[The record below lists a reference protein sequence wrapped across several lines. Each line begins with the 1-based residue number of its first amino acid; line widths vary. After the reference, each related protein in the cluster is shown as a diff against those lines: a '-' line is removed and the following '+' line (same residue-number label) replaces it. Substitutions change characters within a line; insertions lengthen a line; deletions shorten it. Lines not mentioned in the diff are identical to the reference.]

1 MFRLP
6 AAVLLFLSS
15 ANALELETPVPALI
29 DPGSAA
35 FEITVRDEPGARI
48 WFAASA
54 GTLAPVEPNDSTLPV
69 TVADAQGR
77 AAFRFAP
84 PANAGPVT
92 LDFAVDQTET
102 RRTVALTVS
111 DQAPALTAD
120 GAWAAVEELVP
131 DHARLHGP
139 WLMPR
144 GTDVQ
149 PAGPVSPFER
159 GLPLALPELS
169 WLFWIDEQ
177 PGSRFEHPTRIVV
190 VPASS
195 DAALAPEPRV
205 IYSDWWPLVR
215 TPLESELVS
224 LGGAGLE
231 IPNPGRNRIIGAVDD
246 APPDACAVLAGGGFL
261 PGAADDVGDE
271 VQRLAE
277 ARAVN
282 SMRVFQSNPPFA
294 SPEELSRMLAR
305 AQDEG
310 CRPLYLSLSAHGSSV
325 DGGSILMADG
335 EFLRYESLVE
345 MLRGFPELDL
355 RLRIAAPGAEE
366 VASWLDGQGF
376 TGASEVEN
384 GVSGLFTSNGFFE
397 SASPGE
403 AVTPDGPRRMIAPPV
418 DIYAEGGR
426 QRVVLKRP
434 EAVGLG
440 SNFILN
446 FDVADEI
453 LAGGQTGVVF
463 LPSDQDALR
472 YSFGGRRQGVTT
484 YRLASNDN
492 TGQVYQGDGV
502 IQIGS
507 IRAEPRIVGLTVGER
522 PTTSVSLERFG
533 FALRRPTT
541 IRILPRDP
549 SVVTATPEL
558 HMEAGESEAR
568 FDVEALSVGRTEI
581 DLYDSASR
589 SVYTVEAIVDGALPC
604 PASGQAALVYTV
616 TADGDPGDNRG
627 RLSLNQATVWWRIE
641 DNTIFFSGSRNE
653 AIPMSGPID
662 DGCRFAAL
670 GSSGQARVGG
680 FQGVTARATNGRLAG
695 GRLSFTYEVGAG
707 GELPGGQSVTYA
719 VDGPAEGFAV
729 DTVSPLYFD
738 LGTAGG
744 FRSAAVSAPAGWTAE
759 TEADW
764 IAISEQGGGE
774 LRFLVRPN
782 SGFES
787 RAAEI
792 LVAGERIIVT
802 QASGP
807 DLITPLLTSVGNAA
821 NFQEGITAGGWLT
834 AGGFGLADRTAIWFD
849 GTAPTTELP
858 ESLGGTSIRING
870 RSAYPSFVSGRQIN
884 ALAPEDATVGRVA
897 VEVTSPGGVGDP
909 MFVYKRDLAPELFRF
924 TPREG
929 RYAATVAA
937 DGALVGPE
945 RLFRTIATRPARPGE
960 VVLLFGTGMGQT
972 DPATA
977 IDQLVTEPRPLAMPP
992 VVRIGGRPARVF
1004 FAGIVSS
1011 GLVQLNIEIPDGLT
1025 PGDHRL
1031 EVFVDGRPLEDHA
1044 ELTIGE

>member
-1 MFRLP
+1 M
-6 AAVLLFLSS
+6 
-15 ANALELETPVPALI
+15 ETPVTALI
-29 DPGSAA
+29 DPGAAA
-35 FEITVRDEPGARI
+35 FEITLRTTPTTGL

-54 GTLAPVEPNDSTLPV
+54 GRLEPLAGVNINPEPPVFSD
-69 TVADAQGR
+69 ADG
-77 AAFRFAP
+77 AARFRFSP
-84 PANAGPVT
+84 PPSQGPVL
-92 LDFAVDQTET
+92 LDFVLDQSESRVTI
-102 RRTVALTVS
+102 ALTVT
-111 DQAPALTAD
+111 DQRPAL
-120 GAWAAVEELVP
+120 GAAGARAAVEGFVP
-131 DHARLHGP
+131 DGARLHGP
-139 WLMPR
+139 WLLPR
-144 GTDVQ
+144 GTDVE
-149 PAGPVSPFER
+149 PAGPISPFER

-195 DAALAPEPRV
+195 DAAIAPEPRV
-205 IYSDWWPLVR
+205 IHSDWWPLVR
-215 TPLESELVS
+215 LPLATERIS
-224 LGGAGLE
+224 LGGPALE
-231 IPNPGRNRIIGAVDD
+231 TPRLGRNRLVGGMGG
-246 APPDACAVLAGGGFL
+246 APPDACALVVAGGSL
-261 PGAADDVGDE
+261 PGAVADLADERTRLADDGLVDTLRI
-271 VQRLAE
+271 VRLRPPLASSAGLTE
-277 ARAVN
+277 SIEQAR
-282 SMRVFQSNPPFA
+282 
-294 SPEELSRMLAR
+294 
-305 AQDEG
+305 DEG

-345 MLRGFPELDL
+345 ALRGFPELEL
-355 RLRIAAPGAEE
+355 RLRIAAPGAAEA
-366 VASWLDGQGF
+366 ASWLDGQGF
-376 TGASEVEN
+376 SGTSDVET
-384 GVSGLFTSNGFFE
+384 GVSGLFTSHGFFE
-397 SASPGE
+397 SASPGV

-446 FDVADEI
+446 FDVADED

-472 YSFGGRRQGVTT
+472 YSFGGRRQGETT

-492 TGQVYQGDGV
+492 TGQVYQGDGM

-507 IRAEPRIVGLTVGER
+507 IRAEPRIVGLTLGDR

-541 IRILPRDP
+541 IKIRPRDP

-558 HMEAGESEAR
+558 HMEVGESEAR
-568 FDVEALSVGRTEI
+568 FDVEAIGVGRTEI

-589 SVYTVEAIVDGALPC
+589 SVYTVEAIVDGPLPC
-604 PASGQAALVYTV
+604 PASGQAALAYTV
-616 TADGDPGDNRG
+616 APGGDPGDNRG

-662 DGCRFAAL
+662 AGCRFVAL

-695 GRLSFTYEVGAG
+695 GRLSFTYDVGAG

-719 VDGPAEGFAV
+719 VDGQAEGFEV
-729 DTVSPLYFD
+729 DAVSPLYFD

-744 FRSAAVSAPAGWTAE
+744 FRSAAVTAPAGWTAT

-764 IAISEQGGGE
+764 ITISEQGGGE

-782 SGFES
+782 SSFES

-792 LVAGERIIVT
+792 FVAGERIVVT

-821 NFQEGITAGGWLT
+821 NFQEGIAAGGWLT
-834 AGGFGLADRTAIWFD
+834 AGGFGLADRTAVWFD

-858 ESLGGTSIRING
+858 ESLAGTSIRING
-870 RSAYPSFVSGRQIN
+870 RGAYPSFVNGRQIN
-884 ALAPEDATVGRVA
+884 ALAPEDSTVGRVP

-909 MFVYKRDLAPELFRF
+909 MFLYKRDLAPELFRF

-977 IDQLVTEPRPLAMPP
+977 IDQLVTEPQPLAMPP

-1011 GLVQLNIEIPDGLT
+1011 GLVQLNIEIPDGLA